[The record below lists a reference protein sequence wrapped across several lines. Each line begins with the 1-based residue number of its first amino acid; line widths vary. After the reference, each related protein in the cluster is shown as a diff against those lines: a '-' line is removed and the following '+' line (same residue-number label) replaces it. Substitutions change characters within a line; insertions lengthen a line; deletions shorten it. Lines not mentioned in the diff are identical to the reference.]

1 MELGPLTARVLPD
14 WTWKSQLVH
23 SAKRARKSADSH
35 VKYERMGFHCTAR
48 VCKGRELA
56 EPV

>member
-1 MELGPLTARVLPD
+1 MELEPLTARVLPG
-14 WTWKSQLVH
+14 WRWKSRLVH
-23 SAKRARKSADSH
+23 SAKRARKSADLH
-35 VKYERMGFHCTAR
+35 VKCERMGFHCTAK